1 MEMFVGKKVLEIGCG
16 HGLLGVLAKKLGA
29 AEVCFQ
35 DYNQSVIEGL
45 TRQTVELNCGSL
57 ENVEFCSFVKTVSTF
72 FSLKRSDSGSQR
84 IRIHNT

>member
-1 MEMFVGKKVLEIGCG
+1 MFVGKKVLEIGCG

-57 ENVEFCSFVKTVSTF
+57 ENVEFTYGDWMD
-72 FSLKRSDSGSQR
+72 LKSHGKKYDVILGS
-84 IRIHNT
+84 